1 MFGNKYYKCISVDE
15 PIPQRDCYFIINTD
29 VLKGNG
35 IHWCSVIKQGKTL
48 YVYDSFGRK
57 TNKILK
63 IFYNNSKKQGYGIK
77 DTEYDDEQTGNS
89 SSSCGH
95 RCIASFKIA
104 DTYGIK
110 AFMNL

>member
-35 IHWCSVIKQGKTL
+35 IHWCSGIIRGKTI

-63 IFYNNSKKQGYGIK
+63 IFHSNARKHGYSVR
-77 DTEYDDEQTGNS
+77 DTEYDPEQKGG
-89 SSSCGH
+89 SSCGH
-95 RCIASFKIA
+95 RCIAGLKIA
-104 DTYGIK
+104 DKYGIK